1 MTSPIQLILHKHFF
15 TKNMRQIHQN
25 QRRSFF
31 QILAPLALT
40 LLGIPAICNA
50 QASTY
55 PNKPIRLIVGFA
67 PGGGADSAA
76 RILGPKLGE
85 KMGQPIVIENRPGAG
100 GNLASEQLL
109 KADPDGY
116 TLMLTTVG
124 SMAINPHMPGGT
136 SFNPLT
142 DFTPLSQGV
151 TFSNILVV
159 KADSPIK
166 NLSDFVAAG
175 KNKDEFVTFG
185 SSGNGSTGHL
195 AGELLK
201 ARAGM
206 KGEHINYKGGGPAM
220 TDLLGGNI
228 TAIFASTPTAVP
240 LIEGGKI
247 RPLAVTSL
255 KRLPGLPNVPTIA
268 EQGYPGYQA
277 LNWYAFIAPPKMNPE
292 LVNKINKAIVATL
305 KDPGTAERLRK
316 VDLEPSP
323 STPQELSNTV
333 KSEYE
338 LWGKLIKNINLPR
351 Q

>member
-1 MTSPIQLILHKHFF
+1 MPYDFPKLICPLVAAVLLTSTAGYSQ
-15 TKNMRQIHQN
+15 T
-25 QRRSFF
+25 
-31 QILAPLALT
+31 A
-40 LLGIPAICNA
+40 
-50 QASTY
+50 TY

-85 KMGQPIVIENRPGAG
+85 KIGQPIVIDNRPGAG

-116 TLMLTTVG
+116 TVMLTTVG
-124 SMAINPHMPGGT
+124 SMAINPHMPNGT
-136 SFNPLT
+136 SFNPLV
-142 DFTPLSQGV
+142 DFTLLSQGV

-166 NLSDFVAAG
+166 NLSDFVSAG
-175 KNKDEFVTFG
+175 KTKDGFVTFG

-201 ARAGM
+201 ARSGM

-247 RPLAVTSL
+247 KPLAVTSL
-255 KRLPGLPNVPTIA
+255 KRLPGLPNVPTVA

-277 LNWYAFIAPPKMNPE
+277 LNWYAFIAPPKMNQS
-292 LVNKINKAIVATL
+292 LVTRINAAIVATL
-305 KDPGTAERLRK
+305 KDPGTVERLRK
-316 VDLEPSP
+316 VDLEPAP
-323 STPQELSNTV
+323 STPQELASTV

-338 LWGKLIKNINLPR
+338 LWGKIIKNIHL
-351 Q
+351 QDQ

>member
-1 MTSPIQLILHKHFF
+1 MPYEFPKLICPLVAALLLTSTAGYSQ
-15 TKNMRQIHQN
+15 T
-25 QRRSFF
+25 
-31 QILAPLALT
+31 A
-40 LLGIPAICNA
+40 
-50 QASTY
+50 TY

-85 KMGQPIVIENRPGAG
+85 KIGQPIVIDNRPGAG

-116 TLMLTTVG
+116 TVMLTTVG
-124 SMAINPHMPGGT
+124 SMAINPHMPNGT
-136 SFNPLT
+136 SFNPLV
-142 DFTPLSQGV
+142 DFTLLSQGV

-166 NLSDFVAAG
+166 NLSDFVSAG
-175 KNKDEFVTFG
+175 KTKDGFVTFG

-201 ARAGM
+201 ARSGM

-247 RPLAVTSL
+247 KPLAVTSL
-255 KRLPGLPNVPTIA
+255 KRLPGLPNVPTVA

-277 LNWYAFIAPPKMNPE
+277 LNWYAFIAPPKMNPS
-292 LVNKINKAIVATL
+292 LVTKMNAAIVATL
-305 KDPGTAERLRK
+305 KDPSTVERLRK
-316 VDLEPSP
+316 VDLEPAP
-323 STPQELSNTV
+323 STPQELASTV

-338 LWGKLIKNINLPR
+338 LWGKIIKNIHL
-351 Q
+351 QDQ